1 MGSQGSKRTK
11 TAPTPKRE
19 EALDITEGK
28 QGLWGWLAGIVVLAL
43 IAIPLS
49 ASFAFATH
57 PSTEQLFS
65 GRLSEVGTGAYQ
77 AFWWIVTLFLVALP
91 ILVGYVVAKLSGRAL
106 AIAGGVV
113 ALFVIAIM
121 VLGQMFIF

>member
-1 MGSQGSKRTK
+1 MGSQGSKRSK
-11 TAPTPKRE
+11 STPAKAHE

-28 QGLWGWLAGIVVLAL
+28 SGLWGWLAGIVVLAL

-65 GRLSEVGTGAYQ
+65 GRLSEVGAGAYQ
-77 AFWWIVTLFLVALP
+77 TFWWIVTLFLVALP
-91 ILVGYVVAKLSGRAL
+91 ILVGYVVANLSGKAL
-106 AIAGGVV
+106 AIAGGIV

-121 VLGQMFIF
+121 VLGQLYIF

>member
-1 MGSQGSKRTK
+1 MGSQGSRSTS
-11 TAPTPKRE
+11 AAERE
-19 EALDITEGK
+19 ETQSIVGSK
-28 QGLWGWLAGIVVLAL
+28 SGLWGWLAGLVVLSL

-57 PSTEQLFS
+57 PHTNQLFA

-91 ILVGYVVAKLSGRAL
+91 ILVGYVVANLSARAL
-106 AIAGGVV
+106 AMAGGVLV
-113 ALFVIAIM
+113 LFVIAIM
-121 VLGQMFIF
+121 VLGQLFVF